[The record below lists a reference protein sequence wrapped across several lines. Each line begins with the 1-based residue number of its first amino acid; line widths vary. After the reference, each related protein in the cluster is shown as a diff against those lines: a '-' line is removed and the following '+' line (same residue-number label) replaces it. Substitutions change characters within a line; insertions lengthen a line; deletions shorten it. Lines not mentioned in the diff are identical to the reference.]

1 MSKGLVVILSDEHRI
16 DAVGCVGHP
25 FIRTPNLDALAKKG
39 TVFTDAYTP
48 SPICVPTRAAFATG
62 KHVHQT
68 GYWDNSMPYL
78 GTPDSW
84 GHILQ
89 RGGVQVE
96 SIGKLHYR
104 DPSDPVG
111 FDKEHM
117 PMMVKDGVGMVFA
130 SVRREEH
137 RISPQ
142 GRMLGEY
149 IGPGESDYTRYDE
162 AVVARTMEWFNEKAQ
177 EDSDQDWCLYVGL
190 VAPHFPLVCPEPY
203 FSRYRGMDLPEPK
216 LLPKDGYVRH
226 PWVEKQ
232 NAFQDSEELFKSPEE
247 RKDAIAAYWGLCE
260 WLDHNIGRVLASLS
274 ESGLDADVI
283 YASDHGDNTGARGLW
298 GKSNM
303 YRESVG
309 IPLIASI
316 KGIPKGTCK
325 TPVSLLDI
333 AETIPRYFGLEWDG
347 DRPGRPLQ
355 DIASEPTNL
364 EREVISQYH
373 AVGAVSGSYMLRK
386 GKWKYI
392 EYAGFE
398 PELFDLEND
407 PEETVNVAR
416 EYPAVCEK
424 LAKTLREHVVPE
436 VVEIEAFASQDR
448 LIESFG
454 GMEAAL
460 KIGGKGATP
469 PPKN

>member
-1 MSKGLVVILSDEHRI
+1 
-16 DAVGCVGHP
+16 
-25 FIRTPNLDALAKKG
+25 
-39 TVFTDAYTP
+39 
-48 SPICVPTRAAFATG
+48 
-62 KHVHQT
+62 
-68 GYWDNSMPYL
+68 
-78 GTPDSW
+78 
-84 GHILQ
+84 
-89 RGGVQVE
+89 
-96 SIGKLHYR
+96 
-104 DPSDPVG
+104 
-111 FDKEHM
+111 
-117 PMMVKDGVGMVFA
+117 MMVKDGVGMVFA

-137 RISPQ
+137 RISPE
-142 GRMLGEY
+142 GRMLGDY
-149 IGPGESDYTRYDE
+149 IGPGESSYTRYDE
-162 AVVARTMEWFNEKAQ
+162 AVVARTEQWFQEKSQ
-177 EDSDQDWCLYVGL
+177 EEGDHDWCLYVGL
-190 VAPHFPLVCPEPY
+190 VAPHFPLVCPEPF
-203 FSRYRGMDLPEPK
+203 FSRYREMDLPEPK

-226 PWVEKQ
+226 PWIEKQ

-260 WLDHNIGRVLASLS
+260 WLDHNIGRVLTALS
-274 ESGLDADVI
+274 ESGLEADVI

-303 YRESVG
+303 YREAVG
-309 IPLIASI
+309 IPLIASVD
-316 KGIPKGTCK
+316 GIPKGTCD

-355 DIASEPTNL
+355 DIASEPADL

-373 AVGAVSGSYMLRK
+373 AIGAVSGSYMLRK

-392 EYAGFE
+392 EYAGFD

-407 PEETVNVAR
+407 PEETVNVAQDR
-416 EYPAVCEK
+416 PDVCEK
-424 LAKTLREHVVPE
+424 LATTLREHVVPE
-436 VVEIEAFASQDR
+436 VVEVEAFASQDR

-469 PPKN
+469 PPNS